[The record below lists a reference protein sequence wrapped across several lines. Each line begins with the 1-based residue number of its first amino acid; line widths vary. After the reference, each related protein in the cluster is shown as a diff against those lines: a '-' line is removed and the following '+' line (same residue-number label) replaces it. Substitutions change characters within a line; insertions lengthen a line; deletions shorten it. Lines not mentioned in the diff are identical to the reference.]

1 MGVVNCAL
9 CQKNPYPNEKT
20 ANTLSYSP
28 YEKKIFPLLKEKNAM
43 STANIPSSSSINS
56 IKISEV
62 TLEDFE
68 ILKNLGSGAS
78 GEIYLVRKKS
88 SQKMYALKV
97 IKKQEV
103 SKRNQQE
110 YAWNELIIL
119 QKHECP
125 YIVSL
130 RYSFQDEHH
139 LFLVMDFLQ
148 GGDLFFHLRKE
159 KRFTEETAAFYAA
172 EILCALDYLHENH
185 FLYRDLKPENI
196 LFDNKGHIKLIDF
209 GLSKR
214 LSIEKGVYKC
224 NTLIGTPEYVAP
236 EILLGNKYDKSA
248 DLWDVGCVLYEML
261 IGKPTFYSSNVKEIF
276 RRIVEDEITF
286 DEIGYPSPAAKEVLF
301 GLLEKNP
308 KKRTDSENL
317 KKYQFFKN
325 IDWDKMRKGL
335 VEPPFKPL
343 IEQEIDLKY
352 FESRFVDKDLGGTIV
367 GPDREESQFLYDYYM
382 NFSYKKQMESL

>member
-1 MGVVNCAL
+1 MGVANCAL
-9 CQKNPYPNEKT
+9 CQKHPYPNEKA
-20 ANTLSYSP
+20 ANTISYSP
-28 YEKKIFPLLKEKNAM
+28 YEKKIFPLLKEKNAL
-43 STANIPSSSSINS
+43 STANIPSSSSLNS
-56 IKISEV
+56 IKTSEV

-103 SKRNQQE
+103 SKKNQQE
-110 YAWNELIIL
+110 YTWNELIIL
-119 QKHECP
+119 QKNECP
-125 YIVSL
+125 YIVNL

-159 KRFTEETAAFYAA
+159 KRFNEETSAFYAA

-196 LFDNKGHIKLIDF
+196 LFDLKGHIKLIDF

-214 LSIEKGVYKC
+214 LSIEKGIYKC

-248 DLWDVGCVLYEML
+248 DLWDLGCVLYEML
-261 IGKPTFYSSNVKEIF
+261 LGKPAFYSSNVKEIF
-276 RRIVEDEITF
+276 RKIVEDEIDF
-286 DEIGYPSPAAKEVLF
+286 DEIGYPSPAAKEVLL

-308 KKRTDSENL
+308 KKRMISENL
-317 KKYQFFKN
+317 KKCEFFKN
-325 IDWDKMRKGL
+325 IDWDKMKNGL
-335 VEPPFKPL
+335 EEPPFKPF

-367 GPDREESQFLYDYYM
+367 GPEREESQFLYDYYM